1 MASLHVALPLNWEPS
16 HPHGSSRQARPR
28 WLDTFRCA
36 NTLRTCFCC
45 CRALTALSTTLGQM
59 VVALHQGLLAA
70 VAQEP
75 LLPVLAVVLRA
86 LCAMLAAAP
95 YDRLPQSLLPDLVTV
110 GAPVTWSCHGPCE
123 LRVH

>member
-1 MASLHVALPLNWEPS
+1 MPS
-16 HPHGSSRQARPR
+16 HLTASRCP
-28 WLDTFRCA
+28 
-36 NTLRTCFCC
+36 NTLRGCACC

-86 LCAMLAAAP
+86 LCAILAAAP

-110 GAPVTWSCHGPCE
+110 GAPCGPQLPVPAAARCCP
-123 LRVH
+123 LPATLPDCLPACG